1 MVTTERY
8 WNTWHPESCSR
19 MEHLP
24 TGFSIIPGAFSEAES
39 AYSQFPFDNNMRL
52 YEHEMRG
59 RYCRLRGVHAQAE
72 FEIEYLKADPW
83 TVLLRMTE
91 TKPPREWGIRYHML
105 VSLGFED
112 AAGQMYADPDG
123 SVRGKVDN
131 YSIAVRYAGEPPYD
145 AMPAPTSDA
154 VGLAMADKG
163 YKSTISAEEQAPS
176 WVTCR
181 YVLEQSPQV
190 CLAVSIAH
198 DDPTA
203 AARAEQATRLFENW
217 DARKAEAL
225 RAYPSG
231 SDACHSGMTE
241 AVSEVMAWNAMY
253 SKEIHRAYH
262 SIAKTWNR
270 NFGGWYLFFSDSCY
284 QLLMATASGDVEMA
298 EQNLDYALSAA
309 TADGNFAGMLSPYQK
324 WVDRTQPPVLGFCLW
339 MHYLWSGDLHAVERA
354 YPVLRRAQDWY
365 LSRRCDGEVRL
376 IRLGTSP
383 TGDGSYRGT
392 KLAAKNETAMDNSPM
407 YDEAS
412 FDRKTG
418 LLEMYDVGIS
428 SQLALD
434 IECTAQMAE
443 LLGREEEASA
453 LRETAAELRRDINR
467 CLWNEA
473 DGIYANRHLD
483 GRFGLTSP
491 TSFYPLAAG
500 VPDEARLEASIG
512 HIFDPAEFFTECPL
526 IAINAKDPSARENCY
541 WRGRTWAPQSF
552 WTYLGLRRFGREEEA
567 HKLADRAVCYFEKH
581 WTDERRSFENY
592 NPFTGEGTDTVD
604 SQPFYSWTAL
614 LPLIWS
620 LEQFGVTP
628 WDGFYFGMHDGSAFT
643 QRNRYYQG
651 RLYDAV
657 CDGGITTLSRS
668 GHVIFRSDI
677 PARFCHFA
685 YDTHSCSVTV
695 TAPREGW
702 VEFPGL
708 TPRQVLVNGESIAPM
723 ETVRIS
729 AGVSTIQLIL

>member
-1 MVTTERY
+1 MVTTERH

-39 AYSQFPFDNNMRL
+39 AYSQFPFDKNMRL

-112 AAGQMYADPDG
+112 GAGQMYADPDG

-131 YSIAVRYAGEPPYD
+131 YSIAVRYAGEQPYD
-145 AMPAPTSDA
+145 VVPAPTSDA

-163 YKSTISAEEQAPS
+163 YKSTILAEEHAPN
-176 WVTCR
+176 WAVCR

-198 DDPTA
+198 DDHTA
-203 AARAEQATRLFENW
+203 AARAEQSTHLFEDW
-217 DARKAEAL
+217 DACKTEAL
-225 RAYPSG
+225 REYPSG
-231 SDACHSGMTE
+231 SDACHNGMTE
-241 AVSEVMAWNAMY
+241 AVSEVMAWNAMC
-253 SKEIHRAYH
+253 SKEIHRTYH
-262 SIAKTWNR
+262 SIAKTWNQ

-339 MHYLWSGDLHAVERA
+339 MHYLWSGDLHAIERA
-354 YPVLRRAQDWY
+354 YPVLCRAQDWY

-376 IRLGTSP
+376 IRLGTSA

-392 KLAAKNETAMDNSPM
+392 KLAAKNEAAMDNSPM

-443 LLGREEEASA
+443 LLGREEEAAA
-453 LRETAAELRRDINR
+453 LRGTAAELRRDINR
-467 CLWNEA
+467 CLWNDA

-491 TSFYPLAAG
+491 TSFY
-500 VPDEARLEASIG
+500 R
-512 HIFDPAEFFTECPL
+512 
-526 IAINAKDPSARENCY
+526 
-541 WRGRTWAPQSF
+541 
-552 WTYLGLRRFGREEEA
+552 
-567 HKLADRAVCYFEKH
+567 
-581 WTDERRSFENY
+581 
-592 NPFTGEGTDTVD
+592 
-604 SQPFYSWTAL
+604 
-614 LPLIWS
+614 
-620 LEQFGVTP
+620 
-628 WDGFYFGMHDGSAFT
+628 
-643 QRNRYYQG
+643 
-651 RLYDAV
+651 
-657 CDGGITTLSRS
+657 
-668 GHVIFRSDI
+668 
-677 PARFCHFA
+677 
-685 YDTHSCSVTV
+685 
-695 TAPREGW
+695 
-702 VEFPGL
+702 
-708 TPRQVLVNGESIAPM
+708 
-723 ETVRIS
+723 
-729 AGVSTIQLIL
+729 

>member
-1 MVTTERY
+1 MVTSERY

-19 MEHLP
+19 MEHLA
-24 TGFSIIPGAFSEAES
+24 TGFCIIPGAFSEAES
-39 AYSQFPFDNNMRL
+39 AYSQFPFDENMRL

-59 RYCRLRGVHAQAE
+59 NYCRLRGVHAQAE
-72 FEIEYLKADPW
+72 FEIEYLKTDPW

-105 VSLGFED
+105 VSLGFERES
-112 AAGQMYADPDG
+112 GQMNAAPDG
-123 SVRGKVDN
+123 SVRGTVDN

-145 AMPAPTSDA
+145 AVPALTSDA
-154 VGLAMADKG
+154 VGRMMEDKG
-163 YKSTISAEEQAPS
+163 YKSTISAEERTPG

-198 DDPTA
+198 DDQTA
-203 AARAEQATRLFENW
+203 GARAERAAHLFADW
-217 DARKAEAL
+217 DAQKALAL
-225 RAYPSG
+225 RAYPFS
-231 SDACHSGMTE
+231 SDACHSGMAE
-241 AVSEVMAWNAMY
+241 SVSEVMAWNAMY
-253 SKEIHRAYH
+253 SKELHRAYH

-284 QLLMATASGDVEMA
+284 QLLMATTSGDVEMA
-298 EQNLDYALSAA
+298 EENLDYALFAA
-309 TADGNFAGMLSPYQK
+309 TPDGNFAGMLSPYQK

-354 YPVLRRAQDWY
+354 YPILRRAQDWY
-365 LSRRCDGEVRL
+365 LSRRRGGENHL

-412 FDRKTG
+412 FNRETG

-434 IECTAQMAE
+434 IECTARMAE
-443 LLGREEEASA
+443 LLGEREEAGRLA
-453 LRETAAELRRDINR
+453 GLAEEMRRDINR
-467 CLWNEA
+467 CLWNGA

-500 VPDEARLEASIG
+500 VPDEKRLEASIR
-512 HIFDPAEFFTECPL
+512 HIFDPEEFFTECPM
-526 IAINAKDPSARENCY
+526 IAINAKDPSARENRY

-552 WTYLGLRRFGREEEA
+552 WTYLGLRRFGKEEA
-567 HKLADRAVCYFEKH
+567 AHRLADGAVRYFEKH
-581 WTDERRSFENY
+581 WTGERRSFENY

-620 LEQFGVTP
+620 MEQFGVTP
-628 WDGFYFGMHDGSAFT
+628 WDGFYFGMYDGAAFT
-643 QRNRYYQG
+643 QKNRYYRGQ
-651 RLYDAV
+651 LYDV
-657 CDGGITTLSRS
+657 ICDGTITTLYRS
-668 GHVIFRSDI
+668 GSVIFRSDI
-677 PARFCHFA
+677 PARFRRFA
-685 YDTHSCSVTV
+685 YDHHGGCVTV

-708 TPRQVLVNGESIAPM
+708 TPRMLLVNGGSKPAAE
-723 ETVRIS
+723 RIHVP
-729 AGVSTIQLIL
+729 AGTSEIQLIR